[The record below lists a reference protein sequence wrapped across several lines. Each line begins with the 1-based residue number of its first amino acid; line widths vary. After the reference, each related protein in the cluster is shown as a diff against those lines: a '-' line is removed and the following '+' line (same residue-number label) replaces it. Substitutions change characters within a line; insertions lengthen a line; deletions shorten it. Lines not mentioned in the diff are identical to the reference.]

1 MTRYFTNKKFLML
14 ASAALFTSIGVG
26 ILIATST
33 PAYAC
38 PSDGGGGSLGGFFDW
53 LRRYR

>member
-1 MTRYFTNKKFLML
+1 ML